1 MQPIILEDMATEG
14 IVFDVGAL
22 MQYLKQVSDGRKAR
36 GQRYSLEFLLIL
48 IILAKLAGEN
58 KPKGIAEWLQLR
70 CEQLVKAF
78 QRKRA
83 DVPSY
88 NTIRRTLEN
97 IEDGVELQTYLNRF
111 LHEAYGGLVTIL
123 VSIDGKTMRGT
134 ISCGQTQGVHLLAVY
149 LPEEGVVLMQIA
161 VESKENEISAAPKL
175 LATLDLKGR
184 VVCGDAMFTQRTIS
198 VEILAQGGDYI
209 WFLKENQPTLKADVE
224 QFFTPPRN
232 APGWKAPTMPQEQ
245 AYSTQAGHGRIEKRV
260 LTVIP
265 DEAGYLDWP
274 GVAQVFKLER
284 TVIQET
290 TQKTTQETVFGLTS
304 LTPTRTSAAHLL
316 ALTQQYWG
324 IENGLHYRRDVTLE
338 EDATRFTDHRRA
350 ETMAILNNFII
361 ALTSKLGFRNLASA
375 QRTFDAQ
382 LTFALA
388 AFT

>member
-22 MQYLKQVSDGRKAR
+22 TQYLKGVTDVRKAR
-36 GQRYSLEFLLIL
+36 GQRYSLEFLLVL
-48 IILAKLAGEN
+48 IIMAKLAGEN

-70 CEQLVKAF
+70 REKLVKAF

-97 IEDGVELQTYLNRF
+97 IEDGIEMQSYLNRF
-111 LHEAYGGLVTIL
+111 LYEAYGGMVTVL
-123 VSIDGKTMRGT
+123 VSIDGKAMRGT
-134 ISCGQTQGVHLLAVY
+134 IPTGQTQGVHLLAAY
-149 LPEEGVVLMQIA
+149 LPTEGIVLMQIA
-161 VESKENEISAAPKL
+161 VETKENEISAAPKL
-175 LATLDLKGR
+175 LAMLDLKGR

-198 VEILAQGGDYI
+198 VQILSQGGDYI
-209 WFLKENQPTLKADVE
+209 WLLKDNQPTLKADVE
-224 QFFTPPRN
+224 QFFVPPRN
-232 APGWKAPTMPQEQ
+232 APGWKAPTMPQDQ
-245 AYSTQAGHGRIEKRV
+245 ACSTQAGHGRIEKRV
-260 LTVIP
+260 LTLIP

-284 TVIQET
+284 TVTQET
-290 TQKTTQETVFGLTS
+290 TQKTTQETVYGLTS
-304 LTPTRTSAAHLL
+304 LTPTKTSARQLL
-316 ALTQQYWG
+316 QLTQQHWG

-338 EDATRFTDHRRA
+338 EDATRITNDRRA

-361 ALTSKLGFRNLASA
+361 GLTSKLGFRNLAFA
-375 QRTFDAQ
+375 QRAFDAQ